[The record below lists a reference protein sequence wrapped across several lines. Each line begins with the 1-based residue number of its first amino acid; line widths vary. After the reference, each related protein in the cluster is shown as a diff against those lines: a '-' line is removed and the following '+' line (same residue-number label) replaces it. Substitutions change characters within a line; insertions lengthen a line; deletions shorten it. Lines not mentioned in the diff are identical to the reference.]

1 MRNARNLRFRF
12 LIMFLLFI
20 PIMYAFPPEG
30 ITIKGRVTDETLKEG
45 VPGANVTVKGTSIG
59 AITDFDG
66 NFTIVV
72 PNRKS
77 VLSISFI
84 GYVTQEIVVG
94 NRTFITVS
102 LKEDSQNL
110 GEVEVVAIAYGN
122 QDRRMLTSAVSSI
135 DNKELTGFHF
145 VTLTALEL
153 PL

>member
-20 PIMYAFPPEG
+20 PMMYALPPEG
-30 ITIKGRVTDETLKEG
+30 ITIKGKVTDETLKEG

-94 NRTFITVS
+94 DRKFITVT

-110 GEVEVVAIAYGN
+110 GEVEVP
-122 QDRRMLTSAVSSI
+122 SAVAQRAILSFLSQRVEAQSLSSI
-135 DNKELTGFHF
+135 QVRVPSGRL
-145 VTLTALEL
+145 
-153 PL
+153 

>member
-1 MRNARNLRFRF
+1 M
-12 LIMFLLFI
+12 
-20 PIMYAFPPEG
+20 MYALPPEG
-30 ITIKGRVTDETLKEG
+30 ITIKGKVTDETLKEG

-94 NRTFITVS
+94 DRKFITVT

-110 GEVEVVAIAYGN
+110 GEVEVVALSLIH
-122 QDRRMLTSAVSSI
+122 I
-135 DNKELTGFHF
+135 
-145 VTLTALEL
+145 
-153 PL
+153 